1 MFWKKKQA
9 AVVPVG
15 VGSTAAPP
23 GETTVPPTT
32 PTTAEVAKAKL
43 EKLPGPKD
51 INEMVGGHIVTEKN
65 QNPDYV
71 WRLKSVTRR
80 WPENKNRFYFR
91 VFDEMETSNKKVKVH
106 NYYSLDSHPE
116 LILWE
121 GWADKE
127 ANTVTFQDKKA

>member
-9 AVVPVG
+9 AVAPAG

-23 GETTVPPTT
+23 GVTTVPS
-32 PTTAEVAKAKL
+32 TTAEAAKAKH

-51 INEMVGGHIVTEKN
+51 INELVGMYVVTNKK

-71 WRLKSVTRR
+71 WQLKSVTRR

-91 VFDEMETSNKKVKVH
+91 VFDDVETSKKKVKVI

-127 ANTVTFQDKKA
+127 TNTVTFQDKKA